1 MGHRHTTFILRPK
14 LNTFMFLFL
23 YFFIIFTVDL
33 VYFSLSYP
41 AQADAATRGNAT
53 LPDPVAG
60 VTNSIFE
67 SDSGPKITLDVRDI
81 EIKDLL
87 SGLAIK
93 MGVSMV
99 LIENTSA
106 RVSFQFQDTSAYQA
120 FELVIQS
127 QGLDYLQQ
135 GDIIIVGRPEALKK
149 DFFNQ
154 MVLTRFDTYYIT
166 SGKLVELIGNL
177 GLTVQNVTTDSPNVI
192 WAQGTVQELKKVRE
206 LIYAVDTAEN
216 QLSTEYKTLTLTQIS
231 PDRAVE
237 MLGDAG
243 IELKNYF
250 FLNNQLLVFDR
261 ELFPRWGQIEELF
274 KGLDVPSAVKQK
286 VFVYQLKNI
295 VAADA
300 AKGLGEF
307 EYEGVKAIIS
317 ENEQFSRDKF
327 SREVIV
333 ICPPHLESQVRNT
346 LIVLD
351 GSRQKVRV
359 PVDKLSGKGAHA
371 GLNARRSLLSEL
383 SGVPVGSMYISGNL
397 SGDSD
402 NPEHV
407 LWVEETPDK
416 IELIKNLISEMKGE
430 KKQEE

>member
-1 MGHRHTTFILRPK
+1 MDHRHITIIPQLK
-14 LNTFMFLFL
+14 LNAYLFLFVYL
-23 YFFIIFTVDL
+23 FIIFTADL
-33 VYFSLSYP
+33 LYFTWANP
-41 AQADAATRGNAT
+41 AEADAAPWSYTA
-53 LPDPVAG
+53 LPEPVAG
-60 VTNSIFE
+60 VTKSFHD
-67 SDSGPKITLDVRDI
+67 SDSGPKITLDVKDI

-87 SGLAIK
+87 SALALK
-93 MGVSMV
+93 MGVNMV
-99 LIENTSA
+99 LIENTSD
-106 RVSFQFQDTSAYQA
+106 RVSFQFQDTSAHQA

-135 GDIIIVGRPEALKK
+135 GDIIIVGLPEALKK

-154 MVLTRFDTYYIT
+154 MVLTRFNTYYIT

-206 LIYAVDTAEN
+206 LIYAVDTPEN

-231 PDRAVE
+231 PDRAVD
-237 MLGDAG
+237 MLKAAG

-300 AKGLGEF
+300 AKGLVEF
-307 EYEGVKAIIS
+307 GYEDVKAVTS
-317 ENEQFSRDKF
+317 NNDKF
-327 SREVIV
+327 GREVIV

-371 GLNARRSLLSEL
+371 GLNAKRSLLSEL

-430 KKQEE
+430 KKEN